1 MGDGMFMEAVRAH
14 RHALVLTQEELA
26 ERAGVSVRCIR
37 KIETGKVALPRQST
51 LRQLADALELSGEER
66 RRFCRLA
73 QDSVHGAGHQ
83 RSPADQSR

>member
-1 MGDGMFMEAVRAH
+1 MFMEAVREH

-37 KIETGKVALPRQST
+37 KIETGRVVLPRQST

-66 RRFCRLA
+66 VRFCRLA
-73 QDSVHGAGHQ
+73 QGNAPSGGHQ
-83 RSPADQSR
+83 APMVDRSR